1 MLKKYIFEVED
12 IGDISDGS
20 HSFKELYDHRCKL
33 FAVICNQNKV
43 RAWKSWLHDDGTMFK
58 DYFIVGITTPDG
70 DFTYHYHKDNWDL
83 FNVKELDKAPAW
95 DGHTSD
101 DITRLFSL

>member
-1 MLKKYIFEVED
+1 
-12 IGDISDGS
+12 
-20 HSFKELYDHRCKL
+20 
-33 FAVICNQNKV
+33 
-43 RAWKSWLHDDGTMFK
+43 MFK

-83 FNVKELDKAPAW
+83 FNAKELDKARVW